1 RARFHSVSDHADRWE
16 APVYCFTDK
25 ADIMPACRKMFGQG
39 SKLTQAAPVHESHM
53 HVSPFQTSEH
63 ELTGAQMP

>member
-1 RARFHSVSDHADRWE
+1 
-16 APVYCFTDK
+16 
-25 ADIMPACRKMFGQG
+25 MPACRKMFGQG
-39 SKLTQAAPVHESHM
+39 SKLTQAAPVNESHM